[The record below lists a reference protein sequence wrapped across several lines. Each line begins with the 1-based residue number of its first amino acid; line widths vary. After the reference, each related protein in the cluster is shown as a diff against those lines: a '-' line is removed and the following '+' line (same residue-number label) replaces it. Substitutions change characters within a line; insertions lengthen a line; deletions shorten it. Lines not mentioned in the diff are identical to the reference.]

1 MFWRELENGLF
12 CIKQNVQTLKITK
25 TRFDK
30 ASLKSKSYVYTAH
43 GNAPFIAF
51 ISSLFQAL
59 GGQAGKQ
66 KKND

>member
-1 MFWRELENGLF
+1 MVYSVLSKT
-12 CIKQNVQTLKITK
+12 CKPLKSQ
-25 TRFDK
+25 RFDK